1 MIDGALYCEMMLKP
15 LEAKHVHPRPTDV
28 LTATEAQVLQL
39 ADRGELSCPR
49 CGRGLGGEKI
59 IEPGVYEG
67 IVLVCLAGCGF
78 REM

>member
-1 MIDGALYCEMMLKP
+1 MPSPRQPERID
-15 LEAKHVHPRPTDV
+15 PRPTDI
-28 LTATEAQVLQL
+28 LTSNEAQVLQV
-39 ADRGELSCPR
+39 ADRAELACPR
-49 CGRGLGGEKI
+49 CGHVLGGAKT